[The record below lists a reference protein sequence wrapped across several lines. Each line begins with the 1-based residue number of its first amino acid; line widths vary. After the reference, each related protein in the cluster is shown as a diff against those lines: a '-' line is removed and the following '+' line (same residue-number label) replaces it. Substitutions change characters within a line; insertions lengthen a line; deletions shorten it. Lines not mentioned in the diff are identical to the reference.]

1 MMGGSMKAS
10 AKQPDDQPDPAA
22 SIRDSV
28 TPRSEE
34 EQICLTTFLEK
45 QYTNSSLIEDWI
57 DA

>member
-1 MMGGSMKAS
+1 MKAS